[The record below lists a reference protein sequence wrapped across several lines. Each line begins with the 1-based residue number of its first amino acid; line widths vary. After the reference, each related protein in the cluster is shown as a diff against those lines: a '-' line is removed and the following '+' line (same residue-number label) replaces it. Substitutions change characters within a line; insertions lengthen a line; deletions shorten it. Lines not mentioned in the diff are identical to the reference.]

1 MVDVFMT
8 AWTEVCR
15 AEKEQVSLDV
25 GSLGTRGRT
34 LVTDPIDILSVGFVG
49 MREINGIPEDIDC
62 GSRGGRD

>member
-1 MVDVFMT
+1 MRKL
-8 AWTEVCR
+8 C
-15 AEKEQVSLDV
+15 S
-25 GSLGTRGRT
+25 SLGRLVARGVRLCSKI